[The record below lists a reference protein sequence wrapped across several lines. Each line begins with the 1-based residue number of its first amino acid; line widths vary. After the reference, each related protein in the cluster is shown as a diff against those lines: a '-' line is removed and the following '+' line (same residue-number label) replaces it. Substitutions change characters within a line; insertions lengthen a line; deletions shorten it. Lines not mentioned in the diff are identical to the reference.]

1 MVCPDASQ
9 SFQEGAAHVSTADN
23 AHSCHVG
30 CTEWIKSYT
39 NYGFSPKAANARRKK
54 RNRFGPSARLSD
66 RMDPA
71 FGSLL
76 LGDVLPRVLTIAV
89 AIAAGVTFAN
99 VLVSF
104 GAIQYIAVLSKPLT
118 GPANL
123 PEEVGS
129 AILTTAASTTAG
141 YGMLAEYRDSGL
153 LDDRATLVAVTINT
167 FFGFVQHIFTFYA
180 PVLIPILGLRVG
192 LLYVGTRAG
201 ISLAITATGVVAGA
215 FLLSDRN
222 VNPDAMAGTDSQART
237 DGGDDRT
244 VSEKLFE
251 AGRGGLEKTWDILPR
266 LAVVYT
272 IVVLV
277 TATYDLEA
285 LTGGAADPL
294 AALTGLPSAA
304 VPVIVVYAFDTTSG
318 AVTIAPLIEDGTFTA
333 EAAVATMLIGGIV
346 SFTVSTFKRSIPF
359 QYGIWGPEFGTK
371 VIVVNT
377 SLKILW
383 ISIALA
389 GLLLL

>member
-1 MVCPDASQ
+1 
-9 SFQEGAAHVSTADN
+9 
-23 AHSCHVG
+23 
-30 CTEWIKSYT
+30 
-39 NYGFSPKAANARRKK
+39 
-54 RNRFGPSARLSD
+54 
-66 RMDPA
+66 MDPA
-71 FGSLL
+71 VSSVLVGE
-76 LGDVLPRVLTIAV
+76 VLPRVATVAV
-89 AIAAGVTFAN
+89 AIAGGVAFAN
-99 VLVSF
+99 ALVAF
-104 GAIQYIAVLSKPLT
+104 GVIRYIAALSKPLT

-123 PEEVGS
+123 PDEVGG

-201 ISLAITATGVVAGA
+201 ISLAITATGVFAGA
-215 FLLSDRN
+215 VLLSDRN
-222 VNPDAMAGTDSQART
+222 ITPEAMSEVDPEARA
-237 DGGDDRT
+237 DGGDDARPPG
-244 VSEKLFE
+244 EKLLD
-251 AGRGGLEKTWDILPR
+251 AGRGGLEKTREILPR

-272 IVVLV
+272 LVVLG
-277 TATYDLEA
+277 TTYYDLEA

-318 AVTIAPLIEDGTFTA
+318 AVTLAPFVQDGTFTA
-333 EAAVATMLIGGIV
+333 RTAVSAMLVGGIV

-359 QYGIWGPEFGTK
+359 QYGIWGAEFGTK
-371 VIVVNT
+371 VIAVNT

-383 ISIALA
+383 IAIALV
-389 GLLLL
+389 GLLAL

>member
-1 MVCPDASQ
+1 
-9 SFQEGAAHVSTADN
+9 
-23 AHSCHVG
+23 
-30 CTEWIKSYT
+30 
-39 NYGFSPKAANARRKK
+39 
-54 RNRFGPSARLSD
+54 
-66 RMDPA
+66 MDPA
-71 FGSLL
+71 VSSVLVGE
-76 LGDVLPRVLTIAV
+76 VLPRVATIAV
-89 AIAAGVTFAN
+89 AIAGGVAFAN
-99 VLVSF
+99 ALVAF
-104 GAIQYIAVLSKPLT
+104 GVIRYIAALSKPLT

-123 PEEVGS
+123 PDEVGG

-201 ISLAITATGVVAGA
+201 ISLAITATGVLAGA
-215 FLLSDRN
+215 VLLSDRN
-222 VNPDAMAGTDSQART
+222 VNPEAMSEVDPEARA
-237 DGGDDRT
+237 DGGDDART
-244 VSEKLFE
+244 AGEKLLDS
-251 AGRGGLEKTWDILPR
+251 GRGGLEKTREILPR

-272 IVVLV
+272 LVVLG
-277 TATYDLEA
+277 TTYYDLEA

-304 VPVIVVYAFDTTSG
+304 VPVIVVYAIDTTSG
-318 AVTIAPLIEDGTFTA
+318 AVTLAPFVQDGTFTA
-333 EAAVATMLIGGIV
+333 RTAVSAMLIGGIV

-359 QYGIWGPEFGTK
+359 QYGIWGAEFGTK

-377 SLKILW
+377 SLKVLW
-383 ISIALA
+383 IAIALV
-389 GLLLL
+389 GLLAL

>member
-1 MVCPDASQ
+1 
-9 SFQEGAAHVSTADN
+9 
-23 AHSCHVG
+23 
-30 CTEWIKSYT
+30 
-39 NYGFSPKAANARRKK
+39 
-54 RNRFGPSARLSD
+54 
-66 RMDPA
+66 MDPA
-71 FGSLL
+71 VSSVLVGE
-76 LGDVLPRVLTIAV
+76 VLPRVATIAV
-89 AIAAGVTFAN
+89 AIAGGVALAN
-99 VLVSF
+99 ALVAF
-104 GAIQYIAVLSKPLT
+104 GVIRYIAALSKPLT

-123 PEEVGS
+123 PDEVGG

-201 ISLAITATGVVAGA
+201 ISLAITATGVLAGA
-215 FLLSDRN
+215 VLLSDRN
-222 VNPDAMAGTDSQART
+222 VTPEAMSEVDPEARA
-237 DGGDDRT
+237 DGGDDART
-244 VSEKLFE
+244 AGEKLLD
-251 AGRGGLEKTWDILPR
+251 AGRGGLEKTREILPR

-272 IVVLV
+272 LVVLG
-277 TATYDLEA
+277 TTYYDLEA

-304 VPVIVVYAFDTTSG
+304 VPVIVVYAIDTTSG
-318 AVTIAPLIEDGTFTA
+318 AVTLAPFVQDGTFTA
-333 EAAVATMLIGGIV
+333 RTAVSAMLIGGIV

-359 QYGIWGPEFGTK
+359 QYGIWGAEFGTK

-377 SLKILW
+377 SLKVLW
-383 ISIALA
+383 IAIALV
-389 GLLLL
+389 GLLAL

>member
-1 MVCPDASQ
+1 
-9 SFQEGAAHVSTADN
+9 
-23 AHSCHVG
+23 
-30 CTEWIKSYT
+30 
-39 NYGFSPKAANARRKK
+39 
-54 RNRFGPSARLSD
+54 
-66 RMDPA
+66 MDPA
-71 FGSLL
+71 VSSVL
-76 LGDVLPRVLTIAV
+76 LGEVLPRVVTIAV
-89 AIAAGVTFAN
+89 AIAGGVAFAN
-99 VLVSF
+99 ALVAF
-104 GAIQYIAVLSKPLT
+104 GVIRYIAALSKPLT

-123 PEEVGS
+123 PDEVGG

-201 ISLAITATGVVAGA
+201 ISLAITITGVIAGA
-215 FLLSDRN
+215 FLLSSRN
-222 VNPDAMAGTDSQART
+222 ITPEAMSEIDPDARA
-237 DGGDDRT
+237 DGGDDART
-244 VSEKLFE
+244 VGEKLFE
-251 AGRGGLEKTWDILPR
+251 AARGGLEKTREILPR

-272 IVVLV
+272 LVVLG
-277 TATYDLEA
+277 TTYYDLEA

-318 AVTIAPLIEDGTFTA
+318 AVTIAPFVQDGTFTA
-333 EAAVATMLIGGIV
+333 RTAVSVMLIGGIV
-346 SFTVSTFKRSIPF
+346 SFTVSTFKRSVPF
-359 QYGIWGPEFGTK
+359 QYGIWGAKFGTK

-383 ISIALA
+383 IAIALA
-389 GLLLL
+389 GLLAL

>member
-1 MVCPDASQ
+1 
-9 SFQEGAAHVSTADN
+9 
-23 AHSCHVG
+23 
-30 CTEWIKSYT
+30 
-39 NYGFSPKAANARRKK
+39 
-54 RNRFGPSARLSD
+54 
-66 RMDPA
+66 MDPA
-71 FGSLL
+71 VSSVLVGE
-76 LGDVLPRVLTIAV
+76 VLPRVATIAV
-89 AIAAGVTFAN
+89 AIAGGVAFAN
-99 VLVSF
+99 ALVAF
-104 GAIQYIAVLSKPLT
+104 GVIRYIAALSKPLT

-123 PEEVGS
+123 PDEVGG

-141 YGMLAEYRDSGL
+141 YGMLAEYRESGL

-201 ISLAITATGVVAGA
+201 ISLAITATGVLAGA
-215 FLLSDRN
+215 VLLSDRN
-222 VNPDAMAGTDSQART
+222 VTPEAMSEVDPEARA
-237 DGGDDRT
+237 DGGDDART
-244 VSEKLFE
+244 AGEKLLD
-251 AGRGGLEKTWDILPR
+251 AGRGGLGKTREILPR

-272 IVVLV
+272 LVVLG
-277 TATYDLEA
+277 TTYYDLEA

-318 AVTIAPLIEDGTFTA
+318 AVTLAPFVQDGTFTA
-333 EAAVATMLIGGIV
+333 RTAVSAMLIGGIV

-359 QYGIWGPEFGTK
+359 QYGIWGAEFGTK

-383 ISIALA
+383 IAIALV
-389 GLLLL
+389 GLLAL

>member
-1 MVCPDASQ
+1 
-9 SFQEGAAHVSTADN
+9 
-23 AHSCHVG
+23 
-30 CTEWIKSYT
+30 
-39 NYGFSPKAANARRKK
+39 
-54 RNRFGPSARLSD
+54 
-66 RMDPA
+66 MDPA
-71 FGSLL
+71 VSSVLVGE
-76 LGDVLPRVLTIAV
+76 VLPRVATIAV
-89 AIAAGVTFAN
+89 AIAGGVAFAN
-99 VLVSF
+99 ALVAF
-104 GAIQYIAVLSKPLT
+104 GVIRYIAALSKPLT

-123 PEEVGS
+123 PDEVGG

-201 ISLAITATGVVAGA
+201 ISLAITATGVLAGA
-215 FLLSDRN
+215 VLLSDRN
-222 VNPDAMAGTDSQART
+222 VTPEAMSEVDPEARA
-237 DGGDDRT
+237 DGGDDART
-244 VSEKLFE
+244 AGEKLLDS
-251 AGRGGLEKTWDILPR
+251 GRGGLEKTREILPR

-272 IVVLV
+272 LVVLG
-277 TATYDLEA
+277 TTYYDLEA

-304 VPVIVVYAFDTTSG
+304 VPVIVVYAIDTTSG
-318 AVTIAPLIEDGTFTA
+318 AVTLAPFVQDGTFTA
-333 EAAVATMLIGGIV
+333 RTAVSAMLIGGIV

-359 QYGIWGPEFGTK
+359 QYGIWGAEFGTK

-383 ISIALA
+383 IAIALV
-389 GLLLL
+389 GLLAL

>member
-1 MVCPDASQ
+1 
-9 SFQEGAAHVSTADN
+9 
-23 AHSCHVG
+23 
-30 CTEWIKSYT
+30 
-39 NYGFSPKAANARRKK
+39 
-54 RNRFGPSARLSD
+54 
-66 RMDPA
+66 MDPA
-71 FGSLL
+71 IGSLL
-76 LGDVLPRVLTIAV
+76 VGEVLPRVLTIAV
-89 AIAAGVTFAN
+89 AIAAGVAFAN
-99 VLVSF
+99 VLVAF
-104 GAIQYIAVLSKPLT
+104 GAIRYVAALSKPLT
-118 GPANL
+118 EPANL
-123 PEEVGS
+123 PSEVGG

-215 FLLSDRN
+215 LLLSERN
-222 VNPDAMAGTDSQART
+222 VTPGAGADVEGETRA
-237 DGGDDRT
+237 DGGDDRA
-244 VSEKLFE
+244 VREKLIE
-251 AGRGGLEKTWDILPR
+251 SGRGGLEKTREILPR

-272 IVVLV
+272 LVVV
-277 TATYDLEA
+277 GTTYYDLES

-318 AVTIAPLIEDGTFTA
+318 ALTIAPLVEDGTFGA
-333 EAAVATMLIGGIV
+333 RAAVVTMLIGGIV

-359 QYGIWGPEFGTK
+359 QYGIWGAEFGTK
-371 VIVVNT
+371 VIIVNT
-377 SLKILW
+377 ALKVVW
-383 ISIALA
+383 IAIAIA

>member
-1 MVCPDASQ
+1 
-9 SFQEGAAHVSTADN
+9 
-23 AHSCHVG
+23 
-30 CTEWIKSYT
+30 
-39 NYGFSPKAANARRKK
+39 
-54 RNRFGPSARLSD
+54 
-66 RMDPA
+66 MDPA
-71 FGSLL
+71 VSSVL
-76 LGDVLPRVLTIAV
+76 LGEVLPRVVTIAV
-89 AIAAGVTFAN
+89 AIAGGVAFAN
-99 VLVSF
+99 ALVAF
-104 GAIQYIAVLSKPLT
+104 GVIRYIAALSKPLT

-123 PEEVGS
+123 PDEVGG

-201 ISLAITATGVVAGA
+201 ISLAITITGVIAGA
-215 FLLSDRN
+215 FLLSSRN
-222 VNPDAMAGTDSQART
+222 INPEAMSEIDSDARA
-237 DGGDDRT
+237 DGGDDTRT
-244 VSEKLFE
+244 VSEKLLD
-251 AGRGGLEKTWDILPR
+251 AGSGGLEKTREILPR
-266 LAVVYT
+266 LTVVYT
-272 IVVLV
+272 LVVLG
-277 TATYDLEA
+277 TTYYDLEA

-318 AVTIAPLIEDGTFTA
+318 AVTIAPLIKDGTFTA
-333 EAAVATMLIGGIV
+333 QTAVSVMLIGGIV

-359 QYGIWGPEFGTK
+359 QYGIWGAEFGTK
-371 VIVVNT
+371 VIIVNT

-383 ISIALA
+383 IAIALA
-389 GLLLL
+389 GLLAL

>member
-1 MVCPDASQ
+1 
-9 SFQEGAAHVSTADN
+9 
-23 AHSCHVG
+23 
-30 CTEWIKSYT
+30 
-39 NYGFSPKAANARRKK
+39 
-54 RNRFGPSARLSD
+54 
-66 RMDPA
+66 MDPA
-71 FGSLL
+71 VSSVLVGE
-76 LGDVLPRVLTIAV
+76 VLPRVATIAV
-89 AIAAGVTFAN
+89 AIAGGVAFAN
-99 VLVSF
+99 ALVAF
-104 GAIQYIAVLSKPLT
+104 GVIRYIAALSKPLT

-123 PEEVGS
+123 PDEVGG

-201 ISLAITATGVVAGA
+201 ISLAITATGVLAGA
-215 FLLSDRN
+215 VLLSDRN
-222 VNPDAMAGTDSQART
+222 VTPEAMSEVDPEARA
-237 DGGDDRT
+237 DGGDDART
-244 VSEKLFE
+244 AGEKLLD
-251 AGRGGLEKTWDILPR
+251 AGRGGLEKTREILPR

-272 IVVLV
+272 LVVLG
-277 TATYDLEA
+277 TTYYDLEA

-304 VPVIVVYAFDTTSG
+304 VPVIVVYAIDTTSG
-318 AVTIAPLIEDGTFTA
+318 AVTLSPFVQDGTFTA
-333 EAAVATMLIGGIV
+333 RTAVSAMLIGGIV

-359 QYGIWGPEFGTK
+359 QYGIWGAEFGTK

-377 SLKILW
+377 SLKVLW
-383 ISIALA
+383 IAIALV
-389 GLLLL
+389 GLLAL